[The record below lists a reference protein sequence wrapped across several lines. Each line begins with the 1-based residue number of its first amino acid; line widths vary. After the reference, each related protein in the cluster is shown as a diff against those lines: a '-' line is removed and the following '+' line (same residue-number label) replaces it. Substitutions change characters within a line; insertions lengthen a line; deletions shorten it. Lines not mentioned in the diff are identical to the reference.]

1 MYVCDYCVQDAE
13 HDEDLAREVQAILHA
28 DGDSAPEGECNV
40 CGG

>member
-1 MYVCDYCVQDAE
+1 MYVCEHCIEEAKDDPELAAEVRAVQGC
-13 HDEDLAREVQAILHA
+13 